1 MTAAQMQLLDFCNL
15 PFSLDFGWANS
26 VEKTTS
32 AFIDLFFLLF
42 VCSFVRLFVRLFVVC
57 LFSEK
62 KEQTLEIAFASN
74 VCLILLD
81 IVIALFS
88 QHFVTKDKTNF
99 RAKLHQSEMLLIDFF
114 SLSSKS
120 QKLCGE
126 RTS

>member
-1 MTAAQMQLLDFCNL
+1 
-15 PFSLDFGWANS
+15 
-26 VEKTTS
+26 
-32 AFIDLFFLLF
+32 
-42 VCSFVRLFVRLFVVC
+42 

-114 SLSSKS
+114 F
-120 QKLCGE
+120 KLE
-126 RTS
+126 KPKTLWRKKFLNFFNY

>member
-26 VEKTTS
+26 VEKTMS

-42 VCSFVRLFVRLFVVC
+42 VCSFVC

-99 RAKLHQSEMLLIDFF
+99 RTKLHQSEMLLIDFF
-114 SLSSKS
+114 F
-120 QKLCGE
+120 KLE
-126 RTS
+126 KPKTLRRKNFLNFFNY